1 MAPIRYS
8 LHYEDYSE
16 HLMSRFGKLL
26 QMQSLVDMT
35 LMCSSHTLRVHKS
48 VLAASSAYFQEVL
61 QKQTGE
67 PLIILKM
74 RFSVLKCLVEFMYCG
89 KTQCLEENLD
99 ELVSAA
105 QFLKIKGL
113 SKEGEHKPAPQQLQA
128 PASNTQPLDAFGR
141 PNKDAVVR
149 IPFDIEN
156 GSSSSKVDYADM
168 PRAMKPRRGRPTVR
182 RPGGWEGAGPLSR
195 AAERA
200 LMRRE
205 QDSRKAIHQLKHLQ
219 TRHMQDYMDRVT
231 LSQAVNSICGPET
244 SSSYMNMDN
253 DLMYMNQDSSNI
265 GPSMPFGKEKNMKDN
280 IPSSYP
286 NASSSNATND
296 TGGDGI
302 NNAMSQYVNALKN
315 AGLPTDLPILFES
328 GDGSY
333 INVNEQVLLDMVQ
346 SSEIQYEVIEQPN
359 IIEKVADPSEI
370 KSIDD
375 LSKSIERGEMMQ
387 GNKSYSMSADFD
399 KDTDYNRTDDGMNS
413 LNTILPDNLE
423 AYAEQQ
429 NFVVMDPRLQENSNP
444 LDHVSSN
451 DFSCI
456 DGDMQFFTKSMSDD
470 VKKYYE
476 EQQLAEARVMEQLC
490 PTSSSLDTNFSMSL
504 LNAKSSQLAENLS
517 QSYDTLNTDD
527 LRRTEDCYDFTLPL
541 PQSNDFKEE
550 LDCLIA
556 TPRRNDD
563 DGNSFELN
571 SQLARE
577 RAQAKA
583 DIIKDLMSIETKMN
597 LGQEKETT
605 DDDKE
610 TSHIDSAVPGF
621 GNTVDDNGNDSN
633 EFQKHED
640 FPSGLT
646 SNIQWDMDMDE
657 CRNSEND
664 TNNENSETANSGT
677 KYSMID
683 LTGPVGDKTEVWHS
697 VMDNEESADKEN
709 ESPNSNERSDQ
720 GIPYAVGLL
729 PMKPTQPTDETS
741 LLKRRSSTD
750 LDSDAKCLKRRA
762 KKKI

>member
-1 MAPIRYS
+1 
-8 LHYEDYSE
+8 
-16 HLMSRFGKLL
+16 
-26 QMQSLVDMT
+26 
-35 LMCSSHTLRVHKS
+35 
-48 VLAASSAYFQEVL
+48 
-61 QKQTGE
+61 
-67 PLIILKM
+67 
-74 RFSVLKCLVEFMYCG
+74 
-89 KTQCLEENLD
+89 
-99 ELVSAA
+99 
-105 QFLKIKGL
+105 
-113 SKEGEHKPAPQQLQA
+113 
-128 PASNTQPLDAFGR
+128 
-141 PNKDAVVR
+141 
-149 IPFDIEN
+149 
-156 GSSSSKVDYADM
+156 
-168 PRAMKPRRGRPTVR
+168 
-182 RPGGWEGAGPLSR
+182 
-195 AAERA
+195 
-200 LMRRE
+200 
-205 QDSRKAIHQLKHLQ
+205 
-219 TRHMQDYMDRVT
+219 MDRVT

-244 SSSYMNMDN
+244 TSSYMNMSN
-253 DLMYMNQDSSNI
+253 DLMYMDQGSSDIDPN
-265 GPSMPFGKEKNMKDN
+265 MPFGKENTMKDN

-387 GNKSYSMSADFD
+387 GNKSYSLSADFD

-476 EQQLAEARVMEQLC
+476 DQQLAEARVMEQLC

-504 LNAKSSQLAENLS
+504 LDAKSSQLAENLS

-541 PQSNDFKEE
+541 PQSNVFKED

-563 DGNSFELN
+563 DGNSFEMN

-583 DIIKDLMSIETKMN
+583 DIIKDLMSIESKMN
-597 LGQEKETT
+597 LGQETDTT
-605 DDDKE
+605 DGDKE
-610 TSHIDSAVPGF
+610 TSNSDSAVQSF
-621 GNTVDDNGNDSN
+621 GNPLEDNTNDSNN
-633 EFQKHED
+633 EFQKHGD

-646 SNIQWDMDMDE
+646 SNIQWDMDMDD
-657 CRNSEND
+657 CRRSEND
-664 TNNENSETANSGT
+664 TNNENSETTSSGT

-683 LTGPVGDKTEVWHS
+683 LTGPVGDKPEVWHD
-697 VMDNEESADKEN
+697 VMDDHESADKEN
-709 ESPNSNERSDQ
+709 ESPDTNEILDQ
-720 GIPYAVGLL
+720 DIPYAVGLL
-729 PMKPTQPTDETS
+729 PMKPAQQTDETS
-741 LLKRRSSTD
+741 LLKRRSPVD